1 MELLKQIL
9 FLFASSSIFT
19 CFYCTSGT
27 QQVKETPKYELLDA
41 KIVYHDSIGD
51 VGEAIVRLEQKINS
65 VYDLIGTY
73 STNTDDSVYYDS
85 ILRKA
90 KTSYKETILINSKL
104 FELSYGRG
112 TSASAGAALYYYIYL
127 TRYYNNLVILK
138 KQLAVDLD

>member
-51 VGEAIVRLEQKINS
+51 VGEAIVRLEQKIDS

-90 KTSYKETILINSKL
+90 KTATRRPFSLIQS
-104 FELSYGRG
+104 FLS
-112 TSASAGAALYYYIYL
+112 
-127 TRYYNNLVILK
+127 
-138 KQLAVDLD
+138 LATVEARQPVRVQRSITTFT